1 MSLKLQ
7 DAELLKLMRDF
18 YTLTGIRLVL
28 FDAEYRELF
37 SYPSGYDTF
46 CAVMRRNGDFD
57 KKCRMSDKDAFEKCK
72 QCRALHVHKCHAGL
86 TEATVPLFEGERIIG
101 FMMLGQI
108 TASRDK
114 ERLTEELLAL
124 AKEYGAGESL
134 LPHVRRIKYKN
145 EEQIRAASGIME
157 ACTAYVRLKELVTP
171 SGKRL
176 IDAID
181 RFIEEHI
188 GEPLDVARICEAFSI
203 SRTRLYDTLRPYTDG
218 GIAGYLKRK
227 RLEHAKNLIR
237 TSSLSIPEIA
247 SASGFSDY
255 NYFLRLFK
263 KAYGVSSKAM
273 RKRV

>member
-1 MSLKLQ
+1 MQSLTTKDLP
-7 DAELLKLMRDF
+7 ESLTTLI
-18 YTLTGIRLVL
+18 TLTKKVSIWVL
-28 FDAEYRELF
+28 
-37 SYPSGYDTF
+37 
-46 CAVMRRNGDFD
+46 
-57 KKCRMSDKDAFEKCK
+57 
-72 QCRALHVHKCHAGL
+72 
-86 TEATVPLFEGERIIG
+86 TVNLDI
-101 FMMLGQI
+101 
-108 TASRDK
+108 
-114 ERLTEELLAL
+114 
-124 AKEYGAGESL
+124 
-134 LPHVRRIKYKN
+134 
-145 EEQIRAASGIME
+145 
-157 ACTAYVRLKELVTP
+157 LKELVTP

-237 TSSLSIPEIA
+237 TTSLSIPEIA

-273 RKRV
+273 RKRG